1 MGDSQDAHGEK
12 KAMTEGNFLSL
23 DSKFSIVLGGLGLIG
38 KAVVKE
44 LLRVHSEVLIL
55 DIDKKAFDNFS
66 LELGKEGLKCKFEYF
81 DVAAL
86 EESEILLEK
95 IISKYEVPDI
105 FINTSY
111 PSTEDWVNSSFS
123 EITLNTF
130 IENLNM
136 HLGSYIWTAKLFADR
151 MVRAK
156 IKGSIVL
163 ISSIYGEKAQ
173 DMSLYEGTNLKENM
187 TYPVIK
193 AGINNFVRQSAAYY
207 GKYNVR
213 VNAVSPGGIEGPIA
227 GAKEQQDETFKINYI
242 KKTALKRMTEPLDV
256 ANAVVFLCSDN
267 SSYITGHI
275 LNVDG
280 GISSV

>member
-1 MGDSQDAHGEK
+1 
-12 KAMTEGNFLSL
+12 MTEGNFLSL
-23 DSKFSIVLGGLGLIG
+23 DSKFSIVLGGVGLIG

-66 LELGKEGLKCKFEYF
+66 LELGKEGLNCKFEYF

-95 IISKYEVPDI
+95 IISKYDVPDF

-111 PSTEDWVNSSFS
+111 PRTKDWFKSTFS
-123 EITLNTF
+123 EITLSTF
-130 IENLNM
+130 IENLNI
-136 HLGSYIWTAKLFADR
+136 HLGSYVWIAKLFADR
-151 MVRAK
+151 MVRAQK
-156 IKGSIVL
+156 KGSIVL
-163 ISSIYGEKAQ
+163 ISSIHGERAQ

-213 VNAVSPGGIEGPIA
+213 VNAVSPGGLEGPVA
-227 GAKEQQDETFKINYI
+227 GSKEEQDEKFKKNYI
-242 KKTALKRMTEPLDV
+242 KKTPLKRMTEPLDV
-256 ANAVVFLCSDN
+256 ANAVIFLCSDN

-280 GISSV
+280 GILTV